1 MVATKRN
8 TESWEPMETAP
19 LDGTPIWVRRS
30 DLEDTVSWS
39 ADFGAWAIGV
49 AKGPNLPRI
58 LPWQP
63 TEWVP
68 IAGALE

>member
-1 MVATKRN
+1 MVPTKRN
-8 TESWEPMETAP
+8 TESWEPMETAT
-19 LDGTPIWVRRS
+19 LDGTPILGAAER
-30 DLEDTVSWS
+30 LEDTVSWS

-68 IAGALE
+68 IAGAVE